1 MIDIGITVNF
11 EGKPTRKYGIGW
23 GEMPPC
29 IGYLEPYLIAPV
41 GMFVEIRI
49 LSNSGQNDPFVQ
61 TVPVNGIT
69 KISQSNFVDYDDLVL
84 DHGLGVAFRT
94 KTKLDL
100 EDEIDPENRIFL
112 CTKTNVYALTMRQF
126 YLQAFELQQN
136 KEFEQALHICEI
148 VDGTKYQ
155 IEQRRVR
162 SIHLDYAYQLFA
174 KGEFDLSMHHFK
186 LSNDDP
192 RMVLGLFPDLLP
204 STSKSYK
211 QMAPFSPDEKAK
223 VDKMLKDVEQRN
235 NALNALIQYLSC
247 KRVPVTTEIEKTELQ
262 IAEAVDTAFLKA
274 LLYSNDEFVTNF
286 LQNPN
291 RCIIADSERVL
302 HQHKK
307 FAELVLFYKSKGLHE
322 RALVLLKQL
331 GKGDKNKEVGFTD
344 LNGVRPTIKYLQ
356 ELKGDDK
363 FILKF
368 SRWVL
373 KREPIL
379 GLKIFQTKDCPF
391 DIYQVLDHLESIN
404 GQKNTMAIA
413 YLEHLIRVEK
423 MTDSELHNRLIVLY
437 LNYIT
442 STPDAREIN
451 PTTGKPTYDLG
462 DVQNRLK
469 QFLSESQHYN
479 AERMLSKFPFA
490 SLYEERAILLSRIN
504 RHSQALNIYVHKL
517 NRPDLAEEYCVK
529 HFDPSPTAPEESR
542 EIFITLLR
550 MNLQPPGSDESPKID
565 DAIRLLEK
573 HHHKIDVNKALRLL
587 PGDVPVTK
595 LNRFLESVLRSHVT
609 KRRTLQVT
617 KNLSRSENLQVQEKH
632 IQERKRVVK
641 IKTGRLCQVCNRPLG
656 LSAFACYPND
666 VVVHYVCTKNNIHV
680 CPVTGKQFLKDEISL
695 QYSDFKD
702 EQQ

>member
-1 MIDIGITVNF
+1 
-11 EGKPTRKYGIGW
+11 
-23 GEMPPC
+23 MPPR

-41 GMFVEIRI
+41 GMFVEVRI
-49 LSNSGQNDPFVQ
+49 LSAAQGARNNDSFVQ
-61 TVPVNGIT
+61 SVPINGIT
-69 KISQSNFVDYDDLVL
+69 KISQPNFVDYDEMVL
-84 DHGLGVAFRT
+84 DHGMGVTFRS

-112 CTKTNVYALTMRQF
+112 CTKNSVHVLAMRQF
-126 YLQAFELQQN
+126 YQQAFELQQK
-136 KEFEQALHICEI
+136 KEFEQALHICNI
-148 VDGTKYQ
+148 VRDTKYQ
-155 IEQRRVR
+155 LEQKRVD
-162 SIHLDYAYQLFA
+162 SIHLDYAFQLFA
-174 KGEFDLSMHHFK
+174 KGEFEQAMIHFK
-186 LSNDDP
+186 ESNDDP
-192 RMVLGLFPDLLP
+192 RIVLGLFPDLLP

-211 QMAPFSPDEKAK
+211 QMAPFSLEEKAK
-223 VDKMLKDVEQRN
+223 VDKMLKNVEQRN
-235 NALNALIQYLSC
+235 NALTALIQYLTP
-247 KRVPVTTEIEKTELQ
+247 KRVPVTEEISKTDLQ
-262 IAEAVDTAFLKA
+262 IAEAVDTALLKA
-274 LLYSNDEFVTNF
+274 LLYSNDECVTSF

-302 HQHKK
+302 HQHNK
-307 FAELVLFYKSKGLHE
+307 FAELVLFYKSKGLHD
-322 RALVLLKQL
+322 RALTLLKQL
-331 GKGDKNKEVGFTD
+331 GNADKNKDSGIEYTD
-344 LNGVRPTIKYLQ
+344 LVGVRPTIKYLQ
-356 ELKGDDK
+356 DLKGDEK

-391 DIYQVLDHLESIN
+391 DIYQVLEHLESIN
-404 GQKNTMAIA
+404 GPKNTMAIA

-423 MTDSELHNRLIVLY
+423 MTDPELHNRLIVLY
-437 LNYIT
+437 LNYIKN
-442 STPDAREIN
+442 PEEREIN
-451 PTTGKPTYDLG
+451 PTTGKPTFELA

-550 MNLQPPGSDESPKID
+550 MNLQPPGPDEVPKID
-565 DAIRLLEK
+565 DAIHLLER
-573 HHHKIDVNKALRLL
+573 HHQKIDVIKALRLL

-617 KNLSRSENLQVQEKH
+617 KNLSKSEHLQVQEKC

-666 VVVHYVCTKNNIHV
+666 IVVHYVCTKNNIHV

-695 QYSDFKD
+695 QYSEFKD
-702 EQQ
+702 ELP